1 MWKML
6 PYYNFF
12 VLLYTAAWRLTCHKT
27 ESVEM
32 MILFN
37 YWQISEKKKLNT
49 GSYWLQYVNNVFI
62 QVFLPLRSF
71 QQHRL
76 PLTVGHLTTKC
87 FPQVC
92 EMKPF
97 VITPESMALKSYASS
112 RSNWAWFLRPI
123 GVDHS
128 LRALTDGEQH
138 TDDPLSTRTMQPL
151 SPEGDPFVQGETLE
165 NGSKGCR
172 NDLEGRSRELSKAG
186 SIFQRAQGRSARKDF
201 PLLNAT
207 LKAAPVTSPT
217 DEVSSPGNV
226 CFSPKASS
234 LLYLFTWSHL
244 GYQFRSMSSKQI
256 FYMQISKLTDL
267 IEDFFSALAGEGQ
280 TVPCFVFPI
289 ARKKS
294 VKVVCPESWT
304 AVCEA
309 VPLAHQMEEK
319 TDVVLPHCVPVSFV
333 SISHRIILRFTSTH
347 AE

>member
-1 MWKML
+1 
-6 PYYNFF
+6 
-12 VLLYTAAWRLTCHKT
+12 
-27 ESVEM
+27 
-32 MILFN
+32 
-37 YWQISEKKKLNT
+37 
-49 GSYWLQYVNNVFI
+49 
-62 QVFLPLRSF
+62 
-71 QQHRL
+71 
-76 PLTVGHLTTKC
+76 
-87 FPQVC
+87 
-92 EMKPF
+92 MKPF

-128 LRALTDGEQH
+128 VRALTDGEQH